1 MSTQSARLERW
12 KREDEATRLSAEAP
26 ALVRLRLELSESS
39 NGHKV
44 LDSNR
49 MVHIVV
55 PRAAALFEVPCS
67 DARCKDGG
75 YDLTRDVM
83 QNVRQRRMSFVSQ
96 THCNGYLGAS
106 PCTRVLTFVV
116 HAEFDPEQP
125 QGSGE
130 RVPVTARR

>member
-12 KREDEATRLSAEAP
+12 KREDEAARLSAVAP

-49 MVHIVV
+49 IVHIVV

-75 YDLTRDVM
+75 HDLTREVM
-83 QNVRQRRMSFVSQ
+83 HNVRQRRRSFVGQ
-96 THCNGYLGAS
+96 NNCHGYLGGS
-106 PCTRVLTFVV
+106 PCARVLLFVV
-116 HAEFDPEQP
+116 HAEFGSEQ
-125 QGSGE
+125 S
-130 RVPVTARR
+130 